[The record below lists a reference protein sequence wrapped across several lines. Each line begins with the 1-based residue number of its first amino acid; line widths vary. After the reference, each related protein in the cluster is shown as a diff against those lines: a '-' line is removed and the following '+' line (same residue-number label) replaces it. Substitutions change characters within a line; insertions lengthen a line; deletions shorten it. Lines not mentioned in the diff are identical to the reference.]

1 MTDFTQAIPVL
12 PEPDWH
18 AVAGIPI
25 VDAGTPLEALG
36 LSREFSVWPAYHKP
50 RHSSR
55 DPGVPRSRRGLRAVS
70 CGSPPPLPGGVRL
83 VVLDAWR
90 PFAVQQYL
98 YDSLSSALAAH
109 YPRAGE
115 AELERLTRQFVSPP
129 SSSRE
134 APSPHLTGGAVDV
147 TPCAT
152 PRAAGWT
159 WAAPS
164 TKPFRPPTP
173 PTSNAWR
180 SPTRASDA
188 SAITVVCS
196 ITRCSTPVS
205 SNLPSEWWHYDFGD
219 QLWAWHTGATQA
231 LFGPVQ
237 LQAMDALWRQQL
249 QKRLR
254 RTRRRRRAGS
264 PAAAGRT
271 RRRTAGATTPPNRS
285 RPARRSPA
293 PNARWFPAGAGPGPG
308 VRPAATG

>member
-36 LSREFSVWPAYHKP
+36 LSREFSVWPAYHKLGIP
-50 RHSSR
+50 HAI
-55 DPGVPRSRRGLRAVS
+55 PECHARGEVFERLLRVAAA
-70 CGSPPPLPGGVRL
+70 LPGGVRL

-134 APSPHLTGGAVDV
+134 APTPHLTGGAVDV
-147 TPCAT
+147 TLCDAQGRWLDMGSAFDEAVPASYT
-152 PRAAGWT
+152 AYFERLAEPDARQRRVRDHRRLLYHAMLDAG
-159 WAAPS
+159 
-164 TKPFRPPTP
+164 F
-173 PTSNAWR
+173 
-180 SPTRASDA
+180 
-188 SAITVVCS
+188 
-196 ITRCSTPVS
+196 
-205 SNLPSEWWHYDFGD
+205 SNLPTNGGTTISATSSGPGTPARRRRCSARCSCRRW
-219 QLWAWHTGATQA
+219 TRSGASSCRSA
-231 LFGPVQ
+231 
-237 LQAMDALWRQQL
+237 
-249 QKRLR
+249 LR